1 MMSDSDE
8 DYNDHYDEDEED
20 LQSLTY
26 GDDNEGDDDFPPNEH
41 HLGLLR
47 VPCSIAVN
55 SGEATQFFDSSS
67 SHDGA

>member
-26 GDDNEGDDDFPPNEH
+26 GDDNEGDDDFPPKEH

-55 SGEATQFFDSSS
+55 SGEATHNYDSSS